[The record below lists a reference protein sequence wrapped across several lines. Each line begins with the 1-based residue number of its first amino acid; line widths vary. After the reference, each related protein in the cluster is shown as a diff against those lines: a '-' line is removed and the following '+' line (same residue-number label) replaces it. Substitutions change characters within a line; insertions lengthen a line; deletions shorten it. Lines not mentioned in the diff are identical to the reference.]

1 MLLPYLPSFSQTSTI
16 HTARLLLRPFR
27 DTDITALYSLRTVPE
42 VMRWTRQARIDLSVE
57 ETRRWMDLYM
67 SGSDACENGTQGRLS
82 YNFVVVKKKE
92 PNLSNPT
99 LSLGTLIGDEE
110 GTVIGVLG
118 VVALSPSGDPE
129 VGYLFHPR
137 AWGQGYAT
145 EALQGFI
152 TAWWELLLPGPSI
165 PHDLGTDEAFTL
177 FAVTDKINTAS
188 AKVLTKCGWRV
199 VGEDTEDEV
208 EVFHWMLRR
217 SGSLGCQSILQKDHC
232 DMKR

>member
-1 MLLPYLPSFSQTSTI
+1 MSLPYLPSFSQTTTI

-27 DTDITALYSLRTVPE
+27 DTDITALRTLRTVPE
-42 VMRWTRQARIDLSVE
+42 VMRWTRQGRIDLSLE

-67 SGSDACENGTQGRLS
+67 SGSDMSENGTQGRLS
-82 YNFVVVKKKE
+82 YNFVVVKKKD
-92 PNLSNPT
+92 PNLSSPT
-99 LSLGTLIGDEE
+99 LSSSTLIGDEE

-137 AWGQGYAT
+137 AWGKGYAT
-145 EALQGFI
+145 EALQGF
-152 TAWWELLLPGPSI
+152 TRAWWELLLPGPSLT
-165 PHDLGTDEAFTL
+165 HDLEADEAFTL
-177 FAVTDKINTAS
+177 VAVTEKTNTAS

-208 EVFHWMLRR
+208 EVLHWMLRR
-217 SGSLGCQSILQKDHC
+217 PGSLGSQGI
-232 DMKR
+232 